1 MQSAYKYGWTSESMK
16 LETPEYIHAHVYV
29 FICVNV
35 CMREECV
42 YVGDRELR
50 IMSFQQLM

>member
-1 MQSAYKYGWTSESMK
+1 MQFAYKYGWTSESMK